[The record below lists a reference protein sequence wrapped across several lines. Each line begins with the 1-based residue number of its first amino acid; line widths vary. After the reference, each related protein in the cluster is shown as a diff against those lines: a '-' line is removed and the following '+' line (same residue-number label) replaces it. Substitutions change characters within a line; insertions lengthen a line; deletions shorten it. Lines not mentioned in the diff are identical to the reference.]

1 MTELPF
7 FGYSLYQMFHMF
19 CIWAFIGW
27 CIEVCYMTLET
38 GEYQNRGFLN
48 MPICPIY
55 GFGVLMVVIFFRPLE
70 NTFLLLF
77 AATSLLC
84 TTFELLVG
92 LGMEKLFNTRWWD
105 YSNERFNFKGYICLK
120 VSLLW
125 GFGCVIV
132 VRIVH
137 PMIERL
143 IDLVPVKV
151 GMVLLVIISVLILID
166 LIASICA
173 VNNLNNR
180 LKQID
185 EISSLMLK
193 SSIKIG
199 EKLANETNEIRE
211 KYDRLGESKAA
222 VEIRE
227 KYDRL
232 MDLRDAQVERLIK
245 AFPNIRSL
253 SYSESM
259 DKLKARVN
267 SYKRLA
273 RIKKNAKEREQQGEN
288 EQ

>member
-1 MTELPF
+1 
-7 FGYSLYQMFHMF
+7 
-19 CIWAFIGW
+19 
-27 CIEVCYMTLET
+27 MTLET

-70 NTFLLLF
+70 HTFLLLF
-77 AATSLLC
+77 IATSLLC
-84 TTFELLVG
+84 TAFELLVG
-92 LGMEKLFNTRWWD
+92 IGMEKLFNTRWWD
-105 YSNERFNFKGYICLK
+105 YSHERFNFKGYICLK

-143 IDLVPVKV
+143 IDLIPVKV
-151 GMVLLVIISVLILID
+151 GMILLVIMSVLILID

-211 KYDRLGESKAA
+211 KYDKLGESKAA

-273 RIKKNAKEREQQGEN
+273 RIKKSAKDREQQSDN

>member
-1 MTELPF
+1 
-7 FGYSLYQMFHMF
+7 MFHMF
-19 CIWAFIGW
+19 CIWSFIGW

-55 GFGVLMVVIFFRPLE
+55 GFGVLMVVTFFRPLE

-77 AATSLLC
+77 AATTILC

-105 YSNERFNFKGYICLK
+105 YSHERFNFKGYICLK

-125 GFGCVIV
+125 GVGCVIV
-132 VRIVH
+132 VRIVQ

-143 IDLVPVKV
+143 IDITPVKV
-151 GMVLLVIISVLILID
+151 GMVLLVIMSVLILID
-166 LIASICA
+166 VVASICA

-211 KYDRLGESKAA
+211 KYDKLGESKAA
-222 VEIRE
+222 LEIRE
-227 KYDRL
+227 KYEKL
-232 MDLRDAQVERLIK
+232 ISMRDAQAERLIK
-245 AFPNIRSL
+245 AFPNIRSI
-253 SYSESM
+253 SYSDSM

-273 RIKKNAKEREQQGEN
+273 RMKKSARERELHDNN

>member
-1 MTELPF
+1 
-7 FGYSLYQMFHMF
+7 MFHMF
-19 CIWAFIGW
+19 CIWSFIGW

-55 GFGVLMVVIFFRPLE
+55 GFGVLMVVTFFRPLE

-77 AATSLLC
+77 AATTILC

-105 YSNERFNFKGYICLK
+105 YSHERFNFKGYICLK

-125 GFGCVIV
+125 GLGCVIV
-132 VRIVH
+132 VRIVQ

-143 IDLVPVKV
+143 IDITPVKV
-151 GMVLLVIISVLILID
+151 GMVLLVIMSVLILID
-166 LIASICA
+166 VAASICA

-211 KYDRLGESKAA
+211 KYDKLGESKAA
-222 VEIRE
+222 LEIRE
-227 KYDRL
+227 KYEKL
-232 MDLRDAQVERLIK
+232 ISMRDAQAERLIK
-245 AFPNIRSL
+245 AFPNIRSI
-253 SYSESM
+253 SYSDSM
-259 DKLKARVN
+259 DKLKAKVN

-273 RIKKNAKEREQQGEN
+273 RMKKSARERELPDNN

>member
-1 MTELPF
+1 M
-7 FGYSLYQMFHMF
+7 
-19 CIWAFIGW
+19 AD
-27 CIEVCYMTLET
+27 T
-38 GEYQNRGFLN
+38 GLHLHALIVSFLRLLLLLLLRGVLRGFLN

-55 GFGVLMVVIFFRPLE
+55 GFGVLMVVIFFRPLSH
-70 NTFLLLF
+70 TFLPLF
-77 AATSLLC
+77 IATSLLC
-84 TTFELLVG
+84 TAFELLVG
-92 LGMEKLFNTRWWD
+92 IGMEKMFNTRWWD
-105 YSNERFNFKGYICLK
+105 YSHERFNFKGYICLK

-125 GFGCVIV
+125 GFGCVFV

-143 IDLVPVKV
+143 IDIMPVRV
-151 GMVLLVIISVLILID
+151 GMILLVIMSELILID

-173 VNNLNNR
+173 VNNLNSR
-180 LKQID
+180 LKQLD

-199 EKLANETNEIRE
+199 EKLASETNEIRE
-211 KYDRLGESKAA
+211 KYDKLGESKAA

-227 KYDRL
+227 RYDRL
-232 MDLRDAQVERLIK
+232 MDLRDTQVERLIK

-267 SYKRLA
+267 SHKYLA
-273 RIKKNAKEREQQGEN
+273 RTTENIEEREQPNEN